1 MRGLFRLVC
10 LAYPYEFRQRYFT
23 QIVGDFEQ
31 HEREHPA
38 GVAYLLRMLCDVLVS
53 GMSLRLEQ
61 IARDVTTSLR
71 RLWRSPLLVVI
82 VVLTFALGIGA
93 NLTVFSVLNSVL
105 LRPMPYG
112 NAARL
117 ITIRIENPS
126 SGRFYNST
134 FSLPDL
140 WDFRTRA
147 TTLQNVTGF
156 TEGTRTLTGYGKPV
170 ALSNLYVTWRF
181 FDTLG
186 VRPQLGR
193 FAAHPARASA
203 FDPRVVISDD
213 LWHRRFHAA
222 PGIVGRTIMLDGVA
236 SQVIAVTPPGF
247 QSPEPFEAGFY
258 HTDVW
263 TYLPETAPPRV
274 RGSRYLFAIALMRPG
289 VSVESARADIN
300 RVQQQLAAQYPR
312 YDKGNTTL
320 VDPLRSA
327 IFGNRASA
335 VLWII
340 FAAVLG
346 VFLIMCANVASL
358 LLTQTNARTHELTM
372 RMALGAS
379 RRRIVK
385 QLLTESGLLAVV
397 GGLAGI
403 GVAYVALHEFIS
415 IAQGRLPRLA
425 TASLDMPVLLY
436 GTAIVVVAALL
447 AGAAPAWILASSPAL
462 ASMRSASRTG
472 VGVNRRVQSSLV
484 VVEIALALALVTAS
498 GLALRSFYAL
508 THADIG
514 VRVPGVLLSDALSFP
529 QRRYPTIGSKAVVL
543 DRLRAQLAPIPGA
556 TYALA
561 VSYPMDYD
569 DISSGLSIAGRSFP
583 AGTEANATYNA
594 VSPAYFNVLGIP
606 LLRGRFFAQSDS
618 GTSEPVVIVNR
629 AFSKYFPPGSSLVGK
644 RIRMQLRNILRPN
657 AWMTIV
663 GVVADTRDGPA
674 AEPQP
679 EIYLPLSQTNNDWIA
694 ALVYAPHGPTNA
706 VRTAITN
713 AFAKAD
719 PLAQPPAVRTFS
731 QLMADSASSVR
742 LSAALFTALAII
754 SLVLATAGVFG
765 VVSYSVSQRIA
776 EFGIRMAIGST
787 PGTVIRTVLRDVAVL
802 LLFGVSGGLV
812 LAGVAGR
819 TLSAQLYGVQPM
831 DIATLAIVT
840 AILSLG
846 ALLAGALPAV
856 RAARVDPA
864 SALRYE

>member
-1 MRGLFRLVC
+1 
-10 LAYPYEFRQRYFT
+10 
-23 QIVGDFEQ
+23 
-31 HEREHPA
+31 
-38 GVAYLLRMLCDVLVS
+38 
-53 GMSLRLEQ
+53 
-61 IARDVTTSLR
+61 
-71 RLWRSPLLVVI
+71 
-82 VVLTFALGIGA
+82 
-93 NLTVFSVLNSVL
+93 
-105 LRPMPYG
+105 
-112 NAARL
+112 
-117 ITIRIENPS
+117 
-126 SGRFYNST
+126 
-134 FSLPDL
+134 
-140 WDFRTRA
+140 
-147 TTLQNVTGF
+147 
-156 TEGTRTLTGYGKPV
+156 
-170 ALSNLYVTWRF
+170 
-181 FDTLG
+181 
-186 VRPQLGR
+186 
-193 FAAHPARASA
+193 
-203 FDPRVVISDD
+203 
-213 LWHRRFHAA
+213 
-222 PGIVGRTIMLDGVA
+222 
-236 SQVIAVTPPGF
+236 
-247 QSPEPFEAGFY
+247 
-258 HTDVW
+258 
-263 TYLPETAPPRV
+263 
-274 RGSRYLFAIALMRPG
+274 
-289 VSVESARADIN
+289 
-300 RVQQQLAAQYPR
+300 
-312 YDKGNTTL
+312 
-320 VDPLRSA
+320 
-327 IFGNRASA
+327 
-335 VLWII
+335 
-340 FAAVLG
+340 
-346 VFLIMCANVASL
+346 
-358 LLTQTNARTHELTM
+358 
-372 RMALGAS
+372 
-379 RRRIVK
+379 
-385 QLLTESGLLAVV
+385 
-397 GGLAGI
+397 
-403 GVAYVALHEFIS
+403 
-415 IAQGRLPRLA
+415 
-425 TASLDMPVLLY
+425 
-436 GTAIVVVAALL
+436 
-447 AGAAPAWILASSPAL
+447 
-462 ASMRSASRTG
+462 
-472 VGVNRRVQSSLV
+472 
-484 VVEIALALALVTAS
+484 
-498 GLALRSFYAL
+498 
-508 THADIG
+508 
-514 VRVPGVLLSDALSFP
+514 
-529 QRRYPTIGSKAVVL
+529 
-543 DRLRAQLAPIPGA
+543 
-556 TYALA
+556 
-561 VSYPMDYD
+561 MDYD